1 MAAQTASLSV
11 KVTPSIR
18 DGLKEIADSK
28 SVSVHRLISDLVSD
42 FVQVSLKDREREL
55 QAIAVAE
62 SRRLEMESG
71 TVGVLTLA
79 ELKAKMNE
87 SVNRISRR
95 NEQQNG

>member
-55 QAIAVAE
+55 RAIAVAE

-87 SVNRISRR
+87 SVNRISKR